1 MARISQSEGFVFHS
15 PDSGDLPAC
24 QLTTEGEPVLDRLSL
39 MELPGRAYLHAY
51 LRHQLRR
58 NFRRQTIVQ
67 TLSTLSFFLVF
78 LGQRGTCL
86 ERLTRGDLEAFIEGE
101 QDRGLKVSSVETKV
115 DRIYGFLGFLVEEGI
130 VPSEIRVRR
139 IRLKVPDYLPRAM
152 DPEDVK
158 KLLSVIE
165 DIRDRAMILVLLRT
179 GMRISELLG
188 LKPIDVNARERTI
201 TIREGAKT
209 RQGRIV
215 YLSTDAQA
223 ALETWLRAR
232 DAHKERLFYTR
243 ARTTFCYT
251 TARHLFNKYLKE
263 AGLVHQRHTLHCL
276 RHTFASE
283 LLNAGMRLECLQQLL
298 GHQSVQVTRHYA
310 RLTNITVQ
318 QEYFRAMRRIERG
331 KIHGIYRAD
340 HKLQTI
346 LKAKRKLP
354 PYGQKLY
361 GRPK

>member
-1 MARISQSEGFVFHS
+1 
-15 PDSGDLPAC
+15 
-24 QLTTEGEPVLDRLSL
+24 
-39 MELPGRAYLHAY
+39 MELPGKEYLHAY
-51 LRHQLRR
+51 LKHQLRR

-67 TLSTLSFFLVF
+67 TLSTLSFFLAF
-78 LGQRGTCL
+78 LGQRGTCI
-86 ERLTRGDLEAFIEGE
+86 ERLARQDLEAFIEGE
-101 QDRGLKVSSVETKV
+101 QDRGLKVSSVDTKL
-115 DRIYGFLGFLVEEGI
+115 DRIYGFLGFLVEDGV
-130 VPSEIRVRR
+130 VPSEIQVRR
-139 IRLKVPDYLPRAM
+139 IRLKVPDSLPRAM

-158 KLLSVIE
+158 KLLSVIK
-165 DIRDRAMILVLLRT
+165 DIPDRAMILVLLRT
-179 GMRISELLG
+179 GMRISELLA
-188 LKPIDVNARERTI
+188 LKPSDVNARERTI

-215 YLSTDAQA
+215 YLSSDAQN
-223 ALETWLRAR
+223 ALVAWLQER
-232 DAHKERLFYTR
+232 DTHKERLFYTR

-263 AGLVHQRHTLHCL
+263 AGLVHQGHTLHCL

-331 KIHGIYRAD
+331 KIHGTYRAD

-354 PYGQKLY
+354 AYGQKLY
-361 GRPK
+361 GGPKAVSGLAGQAD